1 MNRLLT
7 IMTLAGALAA
17 GSATLAQAEKE
28 IVFAHVFAANSLEQE
43 AAGVFAEKAAEFS
56 NGELKVTIFPASQL
70 GGWSQIA
77 TQQRSG
83 AVNATIIST
92 SALGSFSPLATVDVW
107 PYMFETRAQ
116 FEKAYASDEAKEF
129 FKAIEAESGYRVL
142 SPTYK
147 GFRNVYLRNDANDLK
162 GQKIR
167 VPGLPIVL
175 RSFESWGASPTPMDM
190 AEIYTA
196 MQQGVVDGIEIEA
209 QTAKAAGMTDVT
221 KTVLMTKH
229 MMPNYAFI
237 FFGAWLDQLPEA
249 ERSALEKASA
259 EASKYFA
266 EKIAVAEKEALE
278 AFAAKGATIKDVD
291 LAAMKAEVAGLEAE
305 FPDQFGWV
313 KRLRAAAGMN

>member
-1 MNRLLT
+1 MRKFLNT
-7 IMTLAGALAA
+7 VVLAGAIVATA
-17 GSATLAQAEKE
+17 VSAVHAETE
-28 IVFAHVFAANSLEQE
+28 IVFAHVFATNSLEQQTAE
-43 AAGVFAEKAAEFS
+43 VFAQRTAEYS
-56 NGELKVTIFPASQL
+56 NGELKVTVFPASQL

-83 AVNATIIST
+83 AVNVTIIST
-92 SALGSFSPLATVDVW
+92 SALGSFSELATVDVW
-107 PYMFETRAQ
+107 PFIFDTREE
-116 FEKAYASDEAKEF
+116 FDKAYASEDGKAF
-129 FKAIEAESGYRVL
+129 FKAIEEESGYRVL

-147 GFRNVYLRNDANDLK
+147 GFRNVYLRGDASDLK

-209 QTAKAAGMTDVT
+209 QTAKAAGMPDVT
-221 KTVLMTKH
+221 KTVLLTKH

-237 FFGAWLDQLPEA
+237 FYGAWLDEQPDA
-249 ERSALEKASA
+249 QRAALEKASA
-259 EASKYFA
+259 DASKFFA
-266 EKIAVAEKEALE
+266 DKISASEKEALDT
-278 AFAAKGATIKDVD
+278 FRSKGAQIKEAD
-291 LAAMKAEVAGLEAE
+291 LATMKEQTAGLEQE
-305 FPDQFGWV
+305 FPDQYSWV

>member
-1 MNRLLT
+1 MRKLIAT
-7 IMTLAGALAA
+7 MALAGAMTAA
-17 GSATLAQAEKE
+17 MMSAARAEKD

-43 AAGVFAEKAAEFS
+43 TAEVFAKKVAEFS
-56 NGELKVTIFPASQL
+56 KGELKVTVFPASQL
-70 GGWSQIA
+70 GGWNQIA

-83 AVNATIIST
+83 AVHVTIIST

-107 PYMFETRAQ
+107 PFIFETREQ
-116 FEKAYASDEAKEF
+116 FDKAYASEDGKAF

-142 SPTYK
+142 APTYK
-147 GFRNVYLRNDANDLK
+147 GFRNVYLRHDADDLK

-175 RSFESWGASPTPMDM
+175 RSFEAWGASPTPMDM

-209 QTAKAAGMTDVT
+209 QTALSSGMGDVT

-237 FFGAWLDQLPEA
+237 FYGAWLDELPEA
-249 ERSALEKASA
+249 ERVALEQASA

-266 EKIAVAEKEALE
+266 DKIAIAEAQALE
-278 AFAAKGATIKDVD
+278 AFKPKGANIKEVD
-291 LAAMKAEVAGLEAE
+291 LNAMKSQVSGLDKE
-305 FPDQFGWV
+305 FPDQYGWV
-313 KRLRAAAGMN
+313 KRLQAAAGMN